1 MNEPRFPTLAPVL
14 RGSNSIACLS
24 RFVCLCHLHP
34 LLHCSPP
41 PKRSLLFLSL
51 FPPPPLSSLLDFG
64 VFLFASWFLYLLLF
78 LLCSRRAPTSRSH
91 SCNRLCSPVQKTV
104 GKGNF
109 AKVKL
114 AVHVATNVEVAIK
127 IIDKSNLNED
137 SLVKLWREV
146 RIMKVMDHPNIVKL
160 IEVIDTDS
168 TMYLVLEYAA
178 GGEVFD
184 YLVAHGRLKEKE
196 ARLKFRQILSAVEY
210 CHARGCVHRD
220 LKAENLLLDKDM
232 NIKIAD
238 FGFAN
243 LYSAGTKLDTFCGS
257 PPYAAPELFQ
267 GKRYDG
273 PEVDVWSLGVIL
285 YTLVSGS
292 LPFDG
297 SNLKELRE
305 RVLRGKYR
313 IPFYMST
320 ECEQLLKKFLF
331 IVPSKRISLR
341 ACMNE
346 EWINMGVEQIAPY
359 ENSPNDYRDEV
370 RLRRMESWGVP
381 RAVVIES
388 LESRSC
394 NHHAGTYYLLAWAT
408 GLAPLEP
415 ATVIRSQSQQTM
427 LGKTAP
433 GGVLRLGLGLGEDL
447 PESSATDD
455 PLVSTTGGGGAG
467 SDSSSQR
474 PVSKVLMPRRATS
487 AGVPQGRLPHMLR
500 GSHGASTSTDGGDA
514 EEGGD
519 GSAVDVARDAPGA
532 PQVVKLVRRHTD
544 NVMTRASVAGGGAAG
559 STKAVPI
566 SDLRTKSSK
575 PQELRG
581 RVRRVTD
588 PGTGGAAA
596 AAADNLTSSAP
607 RATTPSGAKPRFLQ
621 SLRKRFSRSVIET
634 PVPGAPPPS
643 FPKSKP
649 RSLRFAF
656 GLASTSEK
664 PADAIMDE
672 MRRVLKANSIKFQQ
686 QEAYLVVCNQENVH
700 FEMEVCKLPRLN
712 NVHGIRHKRISG
724 QSLPY
729 KNFCSKILME
739 MDI

>member
-1 MNEPRFPTLAPVL
+1 MAESPSTPTTPGGSRVL
-14 RGSNSIACLS
+14 RRKS
-24 RFVCLCHLHP
+24 
-34 LLHCSPP
+34 CSSVDASALAAAG
-41 PKRSLLFLSL
+41 RAISTTGQSG
-51 FPPPPLSSLLDFG
+51 DFAQG
-64 VFLFASWFLYLLLF
+64 IPEEMGMQQTIDNY
-78 LLCSRRAPTSRSH
+78 RIG
-91 SCNRLCSPVQKTV
+91 KTI

-114 AVHVATNVEVAIK
+114 AVHVMTGVEVAIK
-127 IIDKSNLNED
+127 IIDKLNLNED
-137 SLVKLWREV
+137 SLSKLWREV
-146 RIMKVMDHPNIVKL
+146 KIMKVMDHPNIVKL
-160 IEVIDTDS
+160 IEVIDTES

-184 YLVAHGRLKEKE
+184 YLVAHGRMKEKE

-267 GKRYDG
+267 GKKYDG

-341 ACMNE
+341 NCMNE
-346 EWINMGVEQIAPY
+346 EWINMGVEQITPY
-359 ENSPNDYRDEV
+359 ENSPNDYRDEA

-381 RAVVIES
+381 RSLVVES
-388 LESRSC
+388 LETRSC

-408 GLAPLEP
+408 GLSPLEP
-415 ATVIRSQSQQTM
+415 APGVIRSQSQATVA

-433 GGVLRLGLGLGEDL
+433 GGVLRLGLGLGDDL

-455 PLVSTTGGGGAG
+455 LASTMGSISVGAG
-467 SDSSSQR
+467 SSSSQ
-474 PVSKVLMPRRATS
+474 PPASKLSMPRRATVI
-487 AGVPQGRLPHMLR
+487 GVPQGRLPHMLQ
-500 GSHGASTSTDGGDA
+500 GSHGESTSTDGGGAA
-514 EEGGD
+514 EASA
-519 GSAVDVARDAPGA
+519 GSTAASSGPRDASQA
-532 PQVVKLVRRHTD
+532 PKLTRRHTD
-544 NVMTRASVAGGGAAG
+544 NAAIALHGKGGSGAGGAAAG
-559 STKAVPI
+559 SASAVPI

-575 PQELRG
+575 PPELRG

-588 PGTGGAAA
+588 PGTAGAAA
-596 AAADNLTSSAP
+596 ERAA
-607 RATTPSGAKPRFLQ
+607 TPSTPKPRFLK
-621 SLRKRFSRSVIET
+621 SLMRKFSRSVIE
-634 PVPGAPPPS
+634 PPSPGAPPPT
-643 FPKSKP
+643 FPKAKP

-664 PADAIMDE
+664 PADTIMDE
-672 MRRVLKANSIKFQQ
+672 MRRVLKANSITFQQ

-712 NVHGIRHKRISG
+712 NVHGIRHKRIAG

-729 KNFCSKILME
+729 KNVCSKILME